1 MKGTGALTAASALA
15 GAIAAAA
22 PAAATEDF
30 RVWGN
35 LTATVNLGS
44 LDPGLDKWRLWLES
58 QGRFRE
64 DGSVADQAFG
74 RVGIGYAVS
83 DRLSV
88 WAGYGRFATFRES
101 GGTQEEDRVWQQ
113 ALLTETTP
121 LGDLSSRTR
130 LEQRLIEDVSRV
142 EWRARQQ
149 LRFSR
154 PLAEGSPFSLIVWD
168 EVFLRLNS
176 TTPSARFGFDQNR
189 GFAGLGYTVSKEAR
203 LEIGYMNQL
212 ILTRSVSR
220 QSQRFSDRMNHTL
233 SVSLFLSL

>member
-1 MKGTGALTAASALA
+1 MKETGARIAIASAVAVAL
-15 GAIAAAA
+15 AA
-22 PAAATEDF
+22 PANATEDF

-35 LTATVNLGS
+35 VTATVKLGS
-44 LDPGLDKWRLWLES
+44 IDPSLDKWRLWLES

-64 DGSVADQAFG
+64 DASVADQALG
-74 RVGIGYAVS
+74 RVGVGYVLS
-83 DRLSV
+83 DRLSLWV
-88 WAGYGRFATFRES
+88 GYGRFATFRES

-113 ALLTETTP
+113 ALLSEKTP

-176 TTPSARFGFDQNR
+176 TTPTARFGFDQNR
-189 GFAGLGYTVSKEAR
+189 GFAGLGYSVSKEAR

-212 ILTRSVSR
+212 ILTRSASR
-220 QSQRFSDRMNHTL
+220 QSQRFADRMNHTL
-233 SVSLFLSL
+233 SVSLFLNL